1 MEQNIIYPQA
11 SIKEAMEKINLFPLG
26 STLFVVEENTCKVL
40 GTLTD
45 GDIRRA
51 ILNGHELNS
60 VVTNVMH
67 VNFKFLVKGHFDQN
81 ALRQFHLAKIKVIPL
96 LDSKGCLIKI
106 YDLSIIKEIVPV
118 EVVIMAGGR
127 GERLKPMTDSV
138 PKPLL
143 RIGDKPIIEH
153 NIDRLIANG
162 IEKIT
167 ISVNYLGN
175 QIKDYF
181 GDGSKKGIQIIY
193 IDEDTPL
200 GTIGA
205 VSQIH
210 RFETENVLVMNSDLL
225 TNINFA
231 DFYQHFISKQADIA
245 VASIPY
251 HVNVPYAVIETED
264 SVVMSLKEKP
274 TYTYYSN
281 AGIYLFNAQILNDIP
296 KNEFCNA
303 TDVLDKAIL
312 DQRKIISYP
321 ILGYWLD
328 VGKPEDYLKA
338 QEDIKHISL

>member
-26 STLFVVEENTCKVL
+26 STLFVVEENTYKVL

-51 ILNGHELNS
+51 ILNGHDLTTVITS
-60 VVTNVMH
+60 VMQ
-67 VNFKFLVKGHFDQN
+67 VNFKFLTKGHFDQD
-81 ALRQFHLAKIKVIPL
+81 ALRQFHQAKIKIIPL
-96 LDSKGCLIKI
+96 LDSNGSLIKI
-106 YDLSIIKEIVPV
+106 YDLSTIKEIVPV

-181 GDGSKKGIQIIY
+181 GDGSKKGIQIFY

-205 VSQIH
+205 VSKIH

-281 AGIYLFNAQILNDIP
+281 AGIYLFNAQILNNIP

-338 QEDIKHISL
+338 QEDIKHIAL